1 MNLRDEVLLNQIAQG
16 VRPVQE
22 GNAWFAALPGDRR
35 LEILR
40 WLANMATHAGARM
53 GDAEA
58 AIRDAGLKPTAT
70 PSVLLSKDNLPVQL
84 AKIVNLP
91 ADEQPK
97 AFRLL
102 TALFRVADARRRA
115 VQCAGGCSHWW
126 HRDLSDG
133 GVVEELLSTDL
144 ANI

>member
-1 MNLRDEVLLNQIAQG
+1 VNLRDELLLNQIAQG
-16 VRPVQE
+16 VRLARE
-22 GNAWFAALPGDRR
+22 GEEWFAALPGDRR
-35 LEILR
+35 QEVLR
-40 WLANMATHAGARM
+40 WLANMATHAGARA

-58 AIRDAGLKPTAT
+58 AIRDSGLRPTAT
-70 PSVLLSKDNLPVQL
+70 PCVLLSKDNLPVQL
-84 AKIVNLP
+84 AKIVHLP
-91 ADEQPK
+91 AGEQPK

-102 TALFRVADARRRA
+102 VALFRIADARRRA
-115 VQCAGGCSHWW
+115 IQCAGGCSHWW